1 MPRHDIL
8 APAPAGAR
16 PTPTLQSLRA
26 AIDRIDDELLAL
38 IERRLSHARAIAARK
53 QDDHLN
59 ALLLRPDRERDVV
72 ARLTARTDALPDTAI
87 AAVWRELMAVSLQT
101 QRRTEIVLHAG
112 AQPVAV
118 TNVVRQ
124 RFGCAAPI
132 VVAGGPEEAL
142 ARARSR
148 EAIAVIE
155 LDPLSS
161 WWVDLF
167 HDRALVIFDW
177 LGEGPTGAAALAVG
191 RMTGDCRPRGVTFP
205 IVGATTLARRMA
217 EGEDIRPLAMCGHLR
232 LCISRSEGAMAAEEP
247 VLRQSQGR

>member
-1 MPRHDIL
+1 MSRHDIR
-8 APAPAGAR
+8 APAPVGAHAA
-16 PTPTLQSLRA
+16 PSLQSLRA
-26 AIDRIDDELLAL
+26 EIDRIDDELLAL
-38 IERRLSHARAIAARK
+38 MERRLSHAQEIAACK

-72 ARLTARTDALPDTAI
+72 TRLAGRTDALPGTAV
-87 AAVWRELMAVSLQT
+87 AAIWRELMAVGLQT
-101 QRRTEIVLHAG
+101 QRRTEIVLHVA

-118 TNVVRQ
+118 TNAARQ

-132 VVAGGPEEAL
+132 VVARGPDEAL

-161 WWVDLF
+161 WWADLF
-167 HDRALVIFDW
+167 HDRELVIFDW
-177 LGEGPTGAAALAVG
+177 LGEGPNGAAALAIG

-205 IVGATTLARRMA
+205 IIGATTLARRTA
-217 EGEDIRPLAMCGHLR
+217 QGEDIRPLAMCGHLR
-232 LCISRSEGAMAAEEP
+232 LCISRSEGAMAATDAA
-247 VLRQSQGR
+247 LGQSQGR